1 MSVSLPAS
9 VARAELSLAGT
20 WTLVAA
26 DVLHADGTRG
36 RDYGAA
42 PKGLLLN
49 DAQGHYSLQNRADAH
64 VRVERRRTK
73 LPRTGAAGRKHPDL
87 GLASAE
93 ITWSKRQTVAVRSS
107 V

>member
-26 DVLHADGTRG
+26 DVLHADRTRG

-42 PKGLLLN
+42 P
-49 DAQGHYSLQNRADAH
+49 
-64 VRVERRRTK
+64 
-73 LPRTGAAGRKHPDL
+73 AGIMMIDR
-87 GLASAE
+87 E
-93 ITWSKRQTVAVRSS
+93 ENWSVS
-107 V
+107 

>member
-1 MSVSLPAS
+1 LASFVLMSVSLPAS
-9 VARAELSLAGT
+9 VARAELSLAGS

-49 DAQGHYSLQNRADAH
+49 DAQGHYSAEPSRRA
-64 VRVERRRTK
+64 
-73 LPRTGAAGRKHPDL
+73 
-87 GLASAE
+87 
-93 ITWSKRQTVAVRSS
+93 RSS
-107 V
+107 